1 MFSQQKGQAHGWL
14 PAEAGAGG
22 APCHELRAEP
32 AAPSA
37 CAGADAGSGMRVP
50 YVGSK
55 ELSVHVQN

>member
-22 APCHELRAEP
+22 ALCHELRAVP
-32 AAPSA
+32 A
-37 CAGADAGSGMRVP
+37 AGADAGSGMRVP

>member
-1 MFSQQKGQAHGWL
+1 MHGWL

-22 APCHELRAEP
+22 APCRELRAEP